1 MMFKKMINLMNFE
14 KNIKHKD
21 VVLKENH
28 LIL

>member
-14 KNIKHKD
+14 KNIKYKD